1 MDDIY
6 YERILN
12 RIIQGRLRLKL
23 GDLVLFIYEPSA
35 DILEESF
42 DIYEEAYEKAYFD
55 GVYID
60 REIKEVLVN
69 NNLWTPFDDREADEI
84 QDQIEDHK
92 VAAFKAFFRP
102 KELKTIKASIRRME
116 RDIVK
121 LRQKKVQFD
130 HLTCAGVANF
140 ARKSWILSKTT
151 KNLDGSDFHFIK
163 CSISSMLEFYSDK
176 EITPGD
182 FRKVA
187 RIDSWRSMWNSSK
200 KRADVFDKPSCFL
213 DKNQL
218 SLVSYSQMYDNVYE
232 STDRPADKIIEDDDC
247 LDGWFVLQKRKY
259 EEDRKQKESED
270 LLSNEKIANSQE
282 IYIMSRSDEETKN
295 IYDMN
300 SIGTKRII
308 QERKEFLNAQT
319 EKDIHFKHLPDVE
332 QERAINATN
341 AGIQSLKGR

>member
-23 GDLVLFIYEPSA
+23 GDLVLFIYEPDA

-42 DIYEEAYEKAYFD
+42 EIYEDAYERAYFD

-69 NNLWTPFDDREADEI
+69 NDLWTPFDDREADEI
-84 QDQIEDHK
+84 QKEIENRK
-92 VAAFKAFFRP
+92 VDAFKAFFRP
-102 KELKTIKASIRRME
+102 KELKTIKGSIKRME
-116 RDIVK
+116 RDFLK
-121 LRQKKVQFD
+121 LKQKKIQFD
-130 HLTCAGVANF
+130 YLTCSGVANF

-151 KNLDGSDFHFIK
+151 KNLDGSDFDFVK
-163 CSISSMLEFYSDK
+163 YSISSILEFYSDK
-176 EITPGD
+176 EITPKD

-187 RIDSWRSMWNSSK
+187 RLDSWRSMWNSSK
-200 KRADVFDKPSCFL
+200 DRGNVFDKPSCFL

-232 STDRPADKIIEDDDC
+232 SMEKPDDKIIEDDDC
-247 LDGWFVLQKRKY
+247 LDGWFIVQRRKH
-259 EEDRKQKESED
+259 EQDRKERETEN
-270 LLSNEKIANSQE
+270 LLSNSKIANSQE
-282 IYIMSRSDEETKN
+282 VFLTARSQEEAQN

-300 SIGTKRII
+300 SSSSRKVLR
-308 QERKEFLNAQT
+308 ERQEFLKNQK
-319 EKDIHFKHLPDVE
+319 EQNVHFKNLPDVV
-332 QERAINATN
+332 QQRNMDAAN
-341 AGIQSLKGR
+341 AGIQALKGR